1 MLIIGIA
8 GGTGCGKTTVV
19 NQILNELPEGE
30 VGIISQD
37 AYYKDTSHLSYEERV
52 EINFDHPRSID
63 FDLLTTHLMALK
75 KGETINQPVYS
86 FVKHNRTEETVITH
100 PRKVMIVE
108 GILILTNPELRKL
121 FDIKIF
127 VHADSDE
134 RLIRRLKR
142 DIAER
147 GRDINEVLSRYQDT
161 LKPMHQQ
168 FIEPMKEYADIIIPN
183 NKYNTVAVNI
193 VKTIINESIVNA

>member
-1 MLIIGIA
+1 
-8 GGTGCGKTTVV
+8 
-19 NQILNELPEGE
+19 
-30 VGIISQD
+30 
-37 AYYKDTSHLSYEERV
+37 
-52 EINFDHPRSID
+52 
-63 FDLLTTHLMALK
+63 
-75 KGETINQPVYS
+75 
-86 FVKHNRTEETVITH
+86 
-100 PRKVMIVE
+100 MIVE

-142 DIAER
+142 DITER
-147 GRDINEVLSRYQDT
+147 GRDIDEVLSRYQTT

-193 VKTIINESIVNA
+193 VKTIINEKLN